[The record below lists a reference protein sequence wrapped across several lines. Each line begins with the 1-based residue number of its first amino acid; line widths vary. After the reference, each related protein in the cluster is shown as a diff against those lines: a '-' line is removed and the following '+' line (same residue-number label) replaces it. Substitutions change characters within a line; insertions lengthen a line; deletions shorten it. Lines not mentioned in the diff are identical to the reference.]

1 MTATKKK
8 KRKKNK
14 VLSILWGVISGLI
27 TALMLIVLMIIL
39 DGRHTEVEM
48 LGPERLELQYGEA
61 FDDPGVVLRTV
72 GRVFPETAEPQTV
85 YAAVPF
91 DPTQLGEQ
99 TLSYL
104 YADMGVEKS
113 LTRTITVV
121 DTQKPVIE
129 LLPLPEGAEPGW
141 LHGYAE
147 PGYTATDNVDGDL
160 TSAVETTQLSD
171 RVIYTVADSSGN
183 ETLVERVFTGSL
195 EAPRIE
201 LIGGEDYHVPAAMSW
216 EDPGF
221 TVDDTQGADLSALV
235 TVEGTVTPYHSG
247 EYEISYSITNDF
259 GETVTAIRHVTVEP
273 VQQSLT
279 VVPDTKTIYLTFD
292 DGPGPY
298 TDWLLDVLAK
308 YNVKATFFVTGNRPD
323 NNDCIGRAYREG
335 HSIGVHS
342 STHNYYTI
350 YASEEA
356 FLEDFMRCEEL
367 IYEQTGHYT
376 NLFRFPGGSSNT
388 VSRFNP
394 GVMSRLAETM
404 TGMGYYYFDWNVSSG
419 DAGGTTDTDQVYWNV
434 RDGCVYNVN
443 VVLQHDIKDFSVAAV
458 ERIIVWGLNNGYQ
471 FLPLEESSFG
481 AHHRINN

>member
-147 PGYTATDNVDGDL
+147 PG
-160 TSAVETTQLSD
+160 
-171 RVIYTVADSSGN
+171 
-183 ETLVERVFTGSL
+183 
-195 EAPRIE
+195 
-201 LIGGEDYHVPAAMSW
+201 
-216 EDPGF
+216 
-221 TVDDTQGADLSALV
+221 
-235 TVEGTVTPYHSG
+235 
-247 EYEISYSITNDF
+247 
-259 GETVTAIRHVTVEP
+259 
-273 VQQSLT
+273 
-279 VVPDTKTIYLTFD
+279 
-292 DGPGPY
+292 
-298 TDWLLDVLAK
+298 
-308 YNVKATFFVTGNRPD
+308 
-323 NNDCIGRAYREG
+323 
-335 HSIGVHS
+335 
-342 STHNYYTI
+342 
-350 YASEEA
+350 
-356 FLEDFMRCEEL
+356 
-367 IYEQTGHYT
+367 
-376 NLFRFPGGSSNT
+376 
-388 VSRFNP
+388 
-394 GVMSRLAETM
+394 
-404 TGMGYYYFDWNVSSG
+404 
-419 DAGGTTDTDQVYWNV
+419 
-434 RDGCVYNVN
+434 
-443 VVLQHDIKDFSVAAV
+443 
-458 ERIIVWGLNNGYQ
+458 
-471 FLPLEESSFG
+471 
-481 AHHRINN
+481 